1 MIKRPNGLFCFF
13 SYDKIHLRNKKE
25 NMFLLTDLSKVG
37 YEQIKKDRQALT
49 DKVKQLEILIEEID
63 LALPYLEA
71 IYDPKIRISKDE
83 RRGVFVAW
91 TSIPFNETR
100 LRITVTLGKI
110 EKYPKGI
117 ESIEL
122 IDLSRNMINAKI
134 REEFPQHFRDG
145 DSH

>member
-1 MIKRPNGLFCFF
+1 
-13 SYDKIHLRNKKE
+13 
-25 NMFLLTDLSKVG
+25 MFLLTDLSKVG

-100 LRITVTLGKI
+100 LKITVNLGKI

-122 IDLSRNMINAKI
+122 VDLSRKMINAKI

>member
-1 MIKRPNGLFCFF
+1 
-13 SYDKIHLRNKKE
+13 
-25 NMFLLTDLSKVG
+25 MFLLTDLSKVG

-63 LALPYLEA
+63 LALPYLES